1 MPAASPRE
9 QPQPS
14 ARHTSSL
21 WMALTAPT
29 RPHCPKKGLAL
40 ENLKFPFSRTDALP
54 LTTDQFE
61 QKPLAKQP
69 DAGQDNFG
77 EEWVLLLPCWPQGTR
92 RPCRGPLVL
101 HEARMSLPAQGVSMP
116 GGFCAPF
123 RVLSSQQTPR
133 TQFLIHHSKNWLL
146 AQGKKRTRI
155 TRAREDDDDEQP
167 HCSLCA
173 CRVTAATLQ
182 TPCPRTGSRPQAT
195 GTALQPAGELEAQT
209 FAPPRCQS
217 LLLPPRSG
225 VLALQLLGDSP
236 HRHSVLAEG
245 SSPPLGSG
253 SSPRAGKGAW
263 PKH

>member
-101 HEARMSLPAQGVSMP
+101 QEARLSLPAQGGVDA
-116 GGFCAPF
+116 GW
-123 RVLSSQQTPR
+123 VLCSLQGTLIPANATHSIPDPSQQ
-133 TQFLIHHSKNWLL
+133 KL
-146 AQGKKRTRI
+146 APGTGQKENTYNQGKRR
-155 TRAREDDDDEQP
+155 
-167 HCSLCA
+167 
-173 CRVTAATLQ
+173 
-182 TPCPRTGSRPQAT
+182 
-195 GTALQPAGELEAQT
+195 
-209 FAPPRCQS
+209 
-217 LLLPPRSG
+217 
-225 VLALQLLGDSP
+225 
-236 HRHSVLAEG
+236 
-245 SSPPLGSG
+245 
-253 SSPRAGKGAW
+253 
-263 PKH
+263 